1 MHSDP
6 FMRAISRI
14 SEAALTPDQWP
25 TALQSI
31 AEAVGTLGA
40 VYYLLNKLTGAG

>member
-14 SEAALTPDQWP
+14 SEAALIPDQWP

-31 AEAVGTLGA
+31 AEASALSAPYTIF
-40 VYYLLNKLTGAG
+40 